1 MLTVWRIVKAKHA
14 ATAFDGEGA
23 RLSGGRW
30 TSAGRRAVYTSS
42 TIALATLE
50 MLAHLDSTTPLT
62 AYRVIEV
69 TIPESLVSAVDVA
82 ALPAKWRDYPAPA
95 ELRAI
100 GDSWLDAQRAAVLK
114 VPSALVAVEYNYL
127 LNPEHKDF
135 PRITRGKPVPFPV
148 DPRLL

>member
-1 MLTVWRIVKAKHA
+1 M
-14 ATAFDGEGA
+14 
-23 RLSGGRW
+23 
-30 TSAGRRAVYTSS
+30 YTSS

-50 MLAHLDSTTPLT
+50 ILAHLDSTTPLT

-69 TIPESLVSAVDVA
+69 TISESLVSAVDLET
-82 ALPAKWRDYPAPA
+82 LPANWRDYPAPA

-114 VPSALVAVEYNYL
+114 VPSVLVAVEYNYL
-127 LNPEHKDF
+127 LNPEHADF
-135 PRITRGKPVPFPV
+135 GKITRGKPVPFPV